1 MRAQRLK
8 YKSHTIFGY
17 SYTGLKLACMPIL
30 KFSWKTTLPV
40 RSRVVEQH
48 SVATYRGP
56 CRGHF

>member
-1 MRAQRLK
+1 MHVHLK
-8 YKSHTIFGY
+8 VY
-17 SYTGLKLACMPIL
+17 LKNN
-30 KFSWKTTLPV
+30 TLRV